1 MRLTPE
7 QWERIKSLFPLAS
20 EQAPNERDSF
30 LLRECPDDEVVR
42 GEIARLLGSEEDRKR
57 DEFLETGPAKAKYFK
72 ALNCESGDILA
83 GRFKVIRFL
92 AMGGMGEVY
101 EAEDLELQERVA
113 IKLIRQEVLFKQNE
127 ALKWFKREIRFAKQ
141 VTHPNVC
148 RIFDLFRH
156 PSPQSGSAVDP
167 GATLLLVSMELL
179 QGETLADRLRR
190 TGKMSMAEALP
201 IVQQM
206 ASALQAAHERQILHR
221 DFKPGNV
228 FLVPSRESG
237 RVRVVVTDFGL
248 ARGLSSDP
256 SKPTLTPISIDQVLG
271 TPAYMSPEQLEPNR
285 DLTPASDVY
294 SFGLVMYQMVTGTIP
309 FENETPI
316 VMVARRLRDPLASP
330 RLYTPELSRTWES
343 VILRCLEREPSR
355 RFSCAAEIAAAISSK
370 AMPRV
375 RSGKAFKSLAILPF
389 LNVSGA
395 PDAEYLSDGI
405 TETII
410 NTLSR
415 IPDLRVIARSSAF
428 RYKAR
433 DTDPQMAGRQLNV
446 DSVLTGRVIQRC
458 GTLNIATELVD
469 VSTGWQLWGEN
480 YKRTPDDILSV
491 QEEIAHEISVK
502 LRLKLSVDEK
512 RKLAKRPT
520 KSSQA
525 YQLFLRGRFHWNKK
539 TEPDIRRSIEYFNQ
553 AIESDPTFAQA
564 YVGLADAYATLGFFL
579 VASFPPR
586 EVMPKAHAAAIRA
599 LELDDALA
607 EAHASLGMI
616 TMRFK
621 WDLQGALSLF
631 HRALEL
637 NPGCG
642 FALQWSGECW
652 AAMGN
657 LAESIAALKR
667 AQEFDPLSLTINAV
681 LGGMLCFARK
691 YDLSIEQCQKTLE
704 MDSHFW
710 PALKFLGVSYLQNG
724 NLGEAEAVLERG
736 VRDSENNPIM
746 VATLGHAYAV
756 AGMPARAEELL
767 ASLNSRSPH
776 GYVPSLCSAFIQ
788 MGLGNR
794 DAAFSELEKAF
805 EERSGWLMFLRVD
818 PRFDSLHSDPR
829 FHALLQR
836 IGLLSRESAA

>member
-1 MRLTPE
+1 
-7 QWERIKSLFPLAS
+7 
-20 EQAPNERDSF
+20 
-30 LLRECPDDEVVR
+30 
-42 GEIARLLGSEEDRKR
+42 
-57 DEFLETGPAKAKYFK
+57 
-72 ALNCESGDILA
+72 
-83 GRFKVIRFL
+83 
-92 AMGGMGEVY
+92 MGEVY

-113 IKLIRQEVLFKQNE
+113 LKLIKQEVLFKQSE

-156 PSPQSGSAVDP
+156 RNPGTASSTDP
-167 GATLLLVSMELL
+167 GSTLLLVSMELL
-179 QGETLADRLRR
+179 RGETLADRLKR
-190 TGKMSMAEALP
+190 TGKMSVDEATP

-206 ASALQAAHERQILHR
+206 ASALQAAHERQIIHR

-228 FLVPSRESG
+228 FLVPSRESAG
-237 RVRVVVTDFGL
+237 VRVVVTDFGL
-248 ARGLSSDP
+248 ARGLSPDP
-256 SKPTLTPISIDQVLG
+256 SQPTLTPINIDTVLG
-271 TPAYMSPEQLEPNR
+271 TPAYMSPEQIKSDRE
-285 DLTPASDVY
+285 LTPASDVY

-316 VMVARRLRDPLASP
+316 VMAARRLRDPLASP

-343 VILRCLEREPSR
+343 VILRCLERDPSR
-355 RFSCAAEIAAAISSK
+355 RFSCAGEIAAAVANK
-370 AMPRV
+370 AVIPRV

-415 IPDLRVIARSSAF
+415 IPDLRVIARSTAF
-428 RYKAR
+428 RYKAG
-433 DTDPQMAGRQLNV
+433 DTDPQTAGRQLNV
-446 DSVLTGRVIQRC
+446 DSVLTGRVIHRS

-469 VSTGWQLWGEN
+469 VNTGWQLWGEN
-480 YKRTPDDILSV
+480 YRRTLDDILSV

-502 LRLKLSVDEK
+502 LRLKLSADEK
-512 RKLAKRPT
+512 KKLAKRPT
-520 KSSQA
+520 MSTKA

-553 AIESDPTFAQA
+553 AIESDPMFAQA

-579 VASFPPR
+579 ISSFPPKA
-586 EVMPKAHAAAIRA
+586 VMPKAHAAAIRA
-599 LELDDALA
+599 LEIDNTLG

-631 HRALEL
+631 RRALEL

-642 FALQWSGECW
+642 LAFQWSGECW
-652 AAMGN
+652 AATGN
-657 LAESIAALKR
+657 LAESLAALKR

-681 LGGMLCFARK
+681 LGGMFCFARK
-691 YDLSIEQCQKTLE
+691 YDLSIEQCEKTLE

-710 PALKFLGVSYLQNG
+710 PALKFLGISQLQMG
-724 NLGEAEAVLERG
+724 NLREAEAVLERG
-736 VRDSENNPIM
+736 VRDSEDNPMM
-746 VATLGHAYAV
+746 VAALGHAYAI
-756 AGMPARAEELL
+756 AGKPARAEELL
-767 ASLNSRSPH
+767 ANLNTRSPH

-805 EERSGWLMFLRVD
+805 EERSGWLIFLGVD
-818 PRFDSLHSDPR
+818 PRFDLLRSDPR
-829 FHALLQR
+829 FHALLKR
-836 IGLLSRESAA
+836 VGLPSLDSAA